1 MAQDTTAGRLCSRIH
16 PLAHLKVLPPMTSRP
31 RPVVLCILDGWGERP
46 PEQGHREDN
55 AIERAKTPVWH
66 GFMRRWPHAHLDA
79 SEHYVGLPDG
89 QMGNSEVGHTN
100 LGAGRVVVQDL
111 PRIDQAIQDGSIRD
125 LPALQEFIAKLKASG
140 GTAHLMGLMS
150 PGGVHSHQHQI
161 AALAAILAEA
171 GLKVAVHAFL
181 DGRDT
186 PPKSAVGYLQQ
197 FHKDT
202 AGHGS
207 VRLATV
213 AGRYYAMDRDKRWD
227 RVEKAYRALTA
238 ADGEKNP
245 DAVKAVEAA
254 YARGETDEF
263 VLPTVVGDYAGM
275 RDGDGLLFG
284 NFRADRIREIAA
296 ALVDPGFDGFKR
308 DRRIEFAAA
317 VGLTEYSEELNRFL
331 RTLFQPENLHDT
343 FGEVVADAGLKQ
355 LRIAET
361 EKYAHVTF
369 FFNGGRETVFPGE
382 ERILV
387 PSPKV
392 ATYDKQ
398 PEMSAPEVTDKVVE
412 AIGSGRFDV
421 VVLNYANTDMVGH
434 TGDIPAAVKAVEAV
448 DACLGRLAEAVEAMG
463 GTLVVTADHG
473 NAEMMRDP
481 ETGEPHTAHTLN
493 PVPFIVVNPPMT
505 VSRIDNGRLADVA
518 PTLLDILGLE
528 QPAAMTG
535 HSLIHMEQRRAA
547 E

>member
-1 MAQDTTAGRLCSRIH
+1 
-16 PLAHLKVLPPMTSRP
+16 MTSRP
-31 RPVVLCILDGWGERP
+31 HPLVLCILDGWGERKN
-46 PEQGHREDN
+46 GDDN

-66 GFMRRWPHAHLDA
+66 ELMRRWPHAHLEA

-100 LGAGRVVVQDL
+100 LGAGRIVLQDL
-111 PRIDQAIQDGSIRD
+111 PRIDKALAEDKVAG
-125 LPALQEFIAKLKASG
+125 LPAMQDFIAKLKASS
-140 GTAHLMGLMS
+140 GTAHVMGLLS
-150 PGGVHSHQHQI
+150 PGGVHSHQRQI
-161 AALAAILAEA
+161 AALAQIVAEA
-171 GLKVAVHAFL
+171 GVPLAVHAFL

-186 PPKSAVGYLQQ
+186 PPKSAIGYLKQ
-197 FHKDT
+197 FHQDI
-202 AGHGS
+202 AGHGAI
-207 VRLATV
+207 RIATI

-227 RVEKAYRALTA
+227 RVTKAYRALTQA
-238 ADGEKNP
+238 EGERTADP
-245 DAVKAVEAA
+245 VKAVDAA

-263 VLPTVVGDYAGM
+263 VLPTVIGDYRGM
-275 RDGDGLLFG
+275 RDGDGLFFA
-284 NFRADRIREIAA
+284 NFRADRTREIATG
-296 ALVDPGFDGFKR
+296 LVDPDFSGFDREKR
-308 DRRIEFAAA
+308 VTFAAA
-317 VGLTEYSEELNRFL
+317 LGLVEYSTELNRFMAALFPPEDL
-331 RTLFQPENLHDT
+331 RDT
-343 FGEVVADAGLKQ
+343 FGEIVSKAGMTQ

-434 TGDIPAAVKAVEAV
+434 TGDLDAATKAVETV
-448 DACLGRLAEAVEAMG
+448 DSCLGRLSEAVEKAG
-463 GTLVVTADHG
+463 GTLVITADHG

-493 PVPFIVVNPPMT
+493 PVPFIVVNPPSAAR
-505 VSRIDNGRLADVA
+505 VENGRLADVA
-518 PTLLDILGLE
+518 PTLLDILGLPK
-528 QPAAMTG
+528 PAAMTG
-535 HSLIHMEQRRAA
+535 HSLFLAGQGADQRRRATG
-547 E
+547 